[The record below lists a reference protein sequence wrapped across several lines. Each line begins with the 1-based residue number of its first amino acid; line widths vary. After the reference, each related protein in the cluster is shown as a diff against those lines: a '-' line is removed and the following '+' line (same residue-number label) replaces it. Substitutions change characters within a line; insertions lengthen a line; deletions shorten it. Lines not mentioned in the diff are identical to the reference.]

1 MIDPKFIKENK
12 AKVLANNKSRGVSVD
27 LDKLLRLYDQR
38 NEQQAEIEQ
47 KRNTRNKNSKTKPT
61 PEIIIAMKTLGEEL
75 NNLEMNL
82 RVIEDELN
90 NLLYQLPNM
99 NWIDTPIG
107 ASDQDN
113 KIIRTVGEMP
123 EFDFMALDHSEL
135 GQRLDLIDVE
145 KGTAL
150 SGNRFWYLK
159 NELVDLE
166 MALIHFAWKKMRQ
179 AGFSPMAV
187 PHLVREKAMFGT
199 GFFPAE
205 MNEIYKVN
213 PGEDDLFLIGTAEV
227 PLINY
232 HADEVLD
239 LSKAKKYFALTPA
252 YRREAGSYGQDTK
265 GILRGHQFDKIE
277 MVIFCEPAQSESMHQ
292 EILSLEESI
301 YQALELPYHVVNI
314 CTGDLGAVAAKKYDL
329 EAWMPGQNK
338 YREIT
343 SCTNA
348 TDYQARRLNI
358 RYNNKDGKKELC
370 HTLNG
375 TVIALGRV
383 MIAIMENYQ
392 SKDGSI
398 MMPKVLHEYLD
409 FKEIKK

>member
-61 PEIIIAMKTLGEEL
+61 PEIIKAMKTLGEEL
-75 NNLEMNL
+75 NTLEMNL

-99 NWIDTPIG
+99 NWADTPIG

-179 AGFSPMAV
+179 AGFIPMAV

-205 MNEIYKVN
+205 MNEVYKVN

-239 LSKAKKYFALTPA
+239 LSQAKKYFAFTPA

-277 MVIFCEPAQSESMHQ
+277 MVIFCEPAQSESRHQ

-358 RYNNKDGKKELC
+358 RYNKDGKKELC

-375 TVIALGRV
+375 TVIALGRT

-392 SKDGSI
+392 TKDGSI

>member
-61 PEIIIAMKTLGEEL
+61 PEIIEQMKTLGEEL
-75 NNLEMNL
+75 NNLEMNI
-82 RVIEDELN
+82 RVTEDELN

-99 NWIDTPIG
+99 NWTDTPIG

-113 KIIRTVGEMP
+113 KIIKTVGEMP

-135 GQRLDLIDVE
+135 GLRLDLIDAE

-187 PHLVREKAMFGT
+187 PHLVRERAMFGT

-205 MNEIYKVN
+205 MNEVYKVN

-239 LSKAKKYFALTPA
+239 LSKAKKYFAFTPA

-348 TDYQARRLNI
+348 TDYQSRRLNI
-358 RYNNKDGKKELC
+358 KYIKDGKKELC

-392 SKDGSI
+392 TKDGSI
-398 MMPKVLHEYLD
+398 RMPKVLHEYLD

>member
-113 KIIRTVGEMP
+113 KIIKTVGEMP

-239 LSKAKKYFALTPA
+239 LSQAKKYFALTPA

-348 TDYQARRLNI
+348 TDYQSRRLNI
-358 RYNNKDGKKELC
+358 RYNKDGKKELC

>member
-1 MIDPKFIKENK
+1 
-12 AKVLANNKSRGVSVD
+12 
-27 LDKLLRLYDQR
+27 
-38 NEQQAEIEQ
+38 
-47 KRNTRNKNSKTKPT
+47 
-61 PEIIIAMKTLGEEL
+61 
-75 NNLEMNL
+75 
-82 RVIEDELN
+82 
-90 NLLYQLPNM
+90 
-99 NWIDTPIG
+99 
-107 ASDQDN
+107 
-113 KIIRTVGEMP
+113 
-123 EFDFMALDHSEL
+123 MALDHSEL

-179 AGFSPMAV
+179 AGFIPMAV

-358 RYNNKDGKKELC
+358 RYNKDGKKELC

-392 SKDGSI
+392 TKDGSI
-398 MMPKVLHEYLD
+398 IMPKVLHEYLD

>member
-358 RYNNKDGKKELC
+358 RYNKDGKKELC

-392 SKDGSI
+392 TKDGSI
-398 MMPKVLHEYLD
+398 IMPKVLHEYLD